1 MIVMHYRFTLPAD
14 YPMATIEQRI
24 RLNGARLDG
33 FPGLIAKA
41 YLYARLDDD
50 QLAVAENRYAPLYFW
65 QHASAL
71 QRFLQSA
78 GFQRLVD
85 DFGWPVIENWLA
97 LNGDTLPASL
107 DQACFITLRR
117 WPIVPHSNLADL
129 AQHTGFS
136 AWDVSRWQGLS
147 VTASAV
153 PSADEPEVYRIGYL
167 AHGAVASGDQRG

>member
-65 QHASAL
+65 QHASA
-71 QRFLQSA
+71 
-78 GFQRLVD
+78 
-85 DFGWPVIENWLA
+85 
-97 LNGDTLPASL
+97 
-107 DQACFITLRR
+107 C
-117 WPIVPHSNLADL
+117 SNSCKAR
-129 AQHTGFS
+129 AFS
-136 AWDVSRWQGLS
+136 A
-147 VTASAV
+147 
-153 PSADEPEVYRIGYL
+153 
-167 AHGAVASGDQRG
+167 